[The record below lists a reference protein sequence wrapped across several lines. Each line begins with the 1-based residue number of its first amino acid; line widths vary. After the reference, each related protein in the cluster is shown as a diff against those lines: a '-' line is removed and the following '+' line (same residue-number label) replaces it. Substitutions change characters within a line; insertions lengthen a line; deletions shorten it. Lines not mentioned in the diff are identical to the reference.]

1 MFDGAFEPTASPR
14 FNAREGGG
22 PPKKAATTVTPLP
35 KEVSAILTHS
45 YSAGLRFLWHMGPPL
60 LRMSL
65 RGLFGLNGHMLARLL
80 LIQLWRSW
88 RFLPRLLRRLRD
100 GHPMPVT
107 LQIVDE
113 IRCGARCSH
122 CLFSAYTVRGEGLS
136 LEELSGLLDQA
147 EAMDIGHVYLM
158 GADPFHRANPDAYLS
173 MLAQHRRQIFYLFT
187 EGQRLE
193 ERHLAAIQRAGNI
206 VPMLNIDGLEAATDA
221 RKGPGSWVRVSAL
234 LERLRAHRVP
244 WFVTTMVSTAN
255 YEHVTSEP
263 YLDHLEA
270 MGAWIVAYLP
280 YTPVDAHA
288 EQGMVLSDAQRAEL
302 FQRSL
307 RLNGWRRRLVV
318 MDMLGMEQE
327 LTSCPAGTQTL
338 TVYHDGTVAPCA
350 AIPIGHRSSNVRER
364 SLRELWLEDPLYQAL
379 RALHAGRRE
388 PLHCL
393 YFSDTRFLADYL
405 DAHEDELVIIN
416 PDAARWVRE
425 KARETSA

>member
-1 MFDGAFEPTASPR
+1 
-14 FNAREGGG
+14 
-22 PPKKAATTVTPLP
+22 
-35 KEVSAILTHS
+35 
-45 YSAGLRFLWHMGPPL
+45 
-60 LRMSL
+60 
-65 RGLFGLNGHMLARLL
+65 
-80 LIQLWRSW
+80 
-88 RFLPRLLRRLRD
+88 
-100 GHPMPVT
+100 MPVT
-107 LQIVDE
+107 LQIVDD

-147 EAMDIGHVYLM
+147 EALDIGHVYLM

-221 RKGPGSWVRVSAL
+221 RKGPGSWARVSAL
-234 LERLRAHRVP
+234 LERLRDHRVP

-255 YEHVTSEP
+255 YEHVTSDA

-288 EQGMVLSDAQRAEL
+288 EQGMVLSDAQRGEL

-307 RLNGWRRRLVV
+307 QLNGWRRRLVV

-350 AIPIGHRSSNVRER
+350 AIPIGHKGSNVRER
-364 SLRELWLEDPLYQAL
+364 TLRQLWLEDPLYQAL
-379 RALHAGRRE
+379 RTYAAQLKRGELPLAALSRGEADGSNGAARGRRRSVS
-388 PLHCL
+388 CL
-393 YFSDTRFLADYL
+393 YFTDTRFLADYL
-405 DAHEDELVIIN
+405 DEHEDELVIIN
-416 PDAARWVRE
+416 PDAARWVRD
-425 KARETSA
+425 KAREASA